1 MKEVRGM
8 KTVWGVKWVAAM
20 AICGVLAGSSLAAD
34 AVKEKKSKQVAG
46 AQFFALP
53 TEITL
58 TSEQQTKVDELKKE
72 YADKLKTLAAA
83 RDEILSK
90 DQRKAR
96 GDAQKAAKE
105 AGKKGKDA
113 AAAVDEA
120 TKWTDGQKE
129 KYTKAD
135 AEFQALGAEIK
146 TKVQSL
152 LTDEQKAKL
161 PKPKGK
167 KNKPQA

>member
-1 MKEVRGM
+1 MREARGM
-8 KTVWGVKWVAAM
+8 NTVWGMNWVVAL
-20 AICGVLAGSSLAAD
+20 AICGLLAGSVTAAD
-34 AVKEKKSKQVAG
+34 AAKEKKAKPVPG

-58 TSEQQTKVDELKKE
+58 TAEQQTKVDELKKE
-72 YADKLKTLAAA
+72 YGDKLKTLAAA

-96 GDAQKAAKE
+96 GDAQKAAKD

-129 KYTKAD
+129 KFSKAD

-146 TKVQSL
+146 GKVLAL
-152 LTDEQKAKL
+152 LTEEQKAKL

-167 KNKPQA
+167 KKQ